1 MSQKLSLATLAVVLV
16 VSALPASAQ
25 PVSVPRQGDNQ
36 KASVTQH
43 VGLVAVTVDYS
54 SPDVH
59 APDGTDRRGKI
70 WGQLVPY
77 GWHAEGFGTCG
88 ERCPW
93 RGGAD
98 ENTVFT
104 VSHDVLVEGQP
115 LAAGAYGLHFV
126 PGESEWLV
134 IFSRNST
141 AWGSFFY
148 DESED
153 ALRVSVRPEKAPY
166 REWLT
171 YDFVDRQPDR
181 ATLALEWEELRVPV
195 SIVVPDP
202 VELYHAK
209 LRAELQSWPG
219 FDAGGWQSAADY
231 LIAQKVHLD
240 DAERWATNAVSLP
253 FVGEET
259 WSTLRTL
266 AAAQRANGKT
276 AEADATMAKALAHPT
291 TTPIDLYQYAR
302 PMIREGRAAE
312 ALAVFQDAAKRFPG
326 AWPTDVG
333 LARAYSALGDFP
345 KALEHARAA
354 LAIAPDEANRKNLE
368 RMIERLG
375 RGEDIN
381 R

>member
-1 MSQKLSLATLAVVLV
+1 MSRSLPLVALV
-16 VSALPASAQ
+16 VAPFAIASALSAQ

-43 VGLVAVTVDYS
+43 VGLVSIRVDYS

-59 APDGTDRRGKI
+59 APDGSDRRGKI
-70 WGQLVPY
+70 WGGLVPY
-77 GWHAEGFGTCG
+77 GWHIEGFGTCDPK
-88 ERCPW
+88 CPW

-98 ENTVFT
+98 ENTVVH

-134 IFSRNST
+134 IFSNNST

-148 DESED
+148 DEAED
-153 ALRVSVRPEKAPY
+153 ALRVTVRPEKAPY

-181 ATLALEWEELRVPV
+181 TTLALEWEELRVPI
-195 SIVVPDP
+195 SFVVPDP
-202 VELYHAK
+202 VEIYYAK
-209 LRAELQSWPG
+209 LHDELQNWPG
-219 FDAGGWQSAADY
+219 FDATGWQRAADY
-231 LIAQKVHLD
+231 LVAQGVHLD
-240 DAERWATNAVSLP
+240 EAELWASNAVSLP
-253 FVGEET
+253 YVGKES
-259 WSTLRTL
+259 WDTLRSL

-276 AEADATMAKALAHPT
+276 AEADATMARALAHPT
-291 TTPIDLYQYAR
+291 TGPIDLYQYAR
-302 PMIREGRAAE
+302 PMIREGRPAE

-333 LARAYSALGDFP
+333 LARSYSALGEFD
-345 KALEHARAA
+345 KALQHARAA
-354 LAIAPDEANRKNLE
+354 LAIAPDEPNRKNLE
-368 RMIERLG
+368 RMIEKLE
-375 RGEDIN
+375 RGEDVN
-381 R
+381 